1 MSNHELS
8 ADGDD
13 RLLPDTA
20 LARRFLAERG
30 PAGTLL
36 LCGITGAHHYGFP
49 SADSDIDMKGI
60 HLAPTSELLGLD
72 PPAQTHDRL
81 ELFGGVE
88 CDLTSHEAMKALNL
102 LLAGN
107 GNMLERI
114 LSPYQLIDGELVAQL
129 QELARGAISKRFGK
143 HYRGFFI
150 GMRREHATSPKPG
163 VKSLLY
169 SYRVALTGIHLLCE
183 GLLEA
188 NITRLAPLY
197 GFPAV
202 LELVEYKRS
211 HPEKAALPEALG
223 RPHRERWDELATLLD
238 RAIDDSKLPA
248 RPPNRTAISDWL
260 VAQRMNEL

>member
-1 MSNHELS
+1 MSTHDLS
-8 ADGDD
+8 TAGDD
-13 RLLPDTA
+13 RWLPDTV

-30 PAGTLL
+30 PPGTLL

-60 HLAPTSELLGLD
+60 HLAPTAELLGLD

-81 ELFGGVE
+81 ELFDGVE

-114 LSPYQLIDGELVAQL
+114 LSPFQVADGESVAQL
-129 QELARGAISKRFGK
+129 QNLARGAISKRFAK

-150 GMRREHATSPKPG
+150 GMRREHATSPEPG

-169 SYRVALTGIHLLCE
+169 SYRVALTGIHLLRK
-183 GLLEA
+183 GVLEA

-197 GFPAV
+197 GFPAI
-202 LELVEYKRS
+202 LDLVDYKRS
-211 HPEKAALPEALG
+211 HAEKAALPDALA
-223 RPHRERWDELATLLD
+223 RPHRERWDELAGLLD
-238 RAIDDSKLPA
+238 QAIEHSELPEQA
-248 RPPNRTAISDWL
+248 PNRDAISAWL
-260 VAQRMNEL
+260 VEQRMKNL